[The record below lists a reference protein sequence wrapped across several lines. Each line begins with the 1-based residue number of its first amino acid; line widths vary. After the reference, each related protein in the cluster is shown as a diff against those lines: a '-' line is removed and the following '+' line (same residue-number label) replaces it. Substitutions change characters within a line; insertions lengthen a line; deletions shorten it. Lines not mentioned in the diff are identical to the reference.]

1 MGTIWRL
8 GAYKC
13 KKIKGWLPGI
23 IIAQG
28 LDTLNPKAIIGAIP
42 VAERSSRERCAAPLG
57 SRCAAPHLIWD
68 PLENVGATPPDLGVK
83 ILWVKV
89 CIPARF
95 SQDVDGEL
103 GGYPDLRPRVSYCIA
118 PHKKNCG

>member
-1 MGTIWRL
+1 MLLRSRQAAGPAKDQVDHEGTCTFLFASVSNRVALIAMGTIWRL

-57 SRCAAPHLIWD
+57 SRCAAPHLI
-68 PLENVGATPPDLGVK
+68 
-83 ILWVKV
+83 
-89 CIPARF
+89 
-95 SQDVDGEL
+95 
-103 GGYPDLRPRVSYCIA
+103 
-118 PHKKNCG
+118 